1 MQLQNSLQ
9 LQLRKTACCREI
21 RLDTDLNKFL
31 ETYKFFL
38 IPPSLFTTKGSLHYP
53 NNKSVI
59 ATDLENLQ
67 QINKGRNIENSS
79 SVNSRNVIFI
89 DGMAIVNKIDIK
101 QSQIRNCTQY
111 ALFFIS
117 KIDGEAS
124 KFNEV
129 RVIFE
134 IYELKSFKNST

>member
-1 MQLQNSLQ
+1 M
-9 LQLRKTACCREI
+9 
-21 RLDTDLNKFL
+21 
-31 ETYKFFL
+31 
-38 IPPSLFTTKGSLHYP
+38 
-53 NNKSVI
+53 I
-59 ATDLENLQ
+59 ATDLEKLQ
-67 QINKGRNIENSS
+67 QINKDRNVENSS

-134 IYELKSFKNST
+134 IYELKSFKNSTWIIYHKVPDSTPIGHL